1 MILKLSWRNIWKNKK
16 RSVITI
22 TAIGFA
28 VFLALAMRSLQ
39 LGTYDHMINNM
50 VKSTSGPLRINYTP
64 YIDESNLDNALFNDS
79 IDVHRIWNI
88 EGVEDVLFR
97 IESYGLVAME
107 NNTKPLS
114 ILSTDLDLEEPYL
127 QLESHLI
134 KGELPSAENKGVV
147 IGKGVSERL
156 KCAVGDTLAIISQGF
171 QGISAAQKFKVTGV
185 VELFSALYNDQTVF
199 MTREDGEYF
208 FSMPGMSTTVVIQ
221 TESMN
226 GLQRIERKIK
236 PLLTSDLTI
245 RDWTIYMR
253 EIKQAIQTDDAGGKI
268 MIFILYMVITFGIF
282 GTILMMTSERI
293 YEFGVLISIGFSRL
307 KLISQILLEVV
318 ILSMIGVI
326 VGAVLSYPI
335 ILYFNI
341 HPIHLGGEMAEGMK
355 NMGWDPIMLSSTD
368 PTIVLTHA
376 LIILFVSLL
385 MTLYPII
392 TIARLKPVEA
402 MRTI

>member
-16 RSVITI
+16 RSIITI

-50 VKSTSGPLRINYTP
+50 VKSTSGPLRINYTQ
-64 YIDESNLDNALFNDS
+64 YIEKTNLDNALFNDS
-79 IDVHRIWNI
+79 IRVEEIESI
-88 EGVEDVLFR
+88 EGVENVLFR
-97 IESYGLVAME
+97 IESFGLVALE
-107 NNTKPLS
+107 HNTKPLS
-114 ILSTDLDLEEPYL
+114 ILATDLKKEEPYL

-134 KGELPSAENKGVV
+134 AGEMPSNGNIGVA

-156 KCAVGDTLAIISQGF
+156 KCKVGDTLAIISQGF
-171 QGISAAQKFKVTGV
+171 QGVSAAQKFKVTGI

-199 MTREDGEYF
+199 MTREQGEYF
-208 FSMPGMSTTVVIQ
+208 FSMPGMSTTVVVQ
-221 TESMN
+221 TENMK
-226 GLQRIERKIK
+226 GLQKIERKIQ
-236 PLLTSDLTI
+236 PLLTPDLII
-245 RDWTIYMR
+245 RDWTIYMK
-253 EIKQAIQTDDAGGKI
+253 EIQQAIQADDAGGII

-293 YEFGVLISIGFSRL
+293 YEFGVLISIGFGRF
-307 KLISQILLEVV
+307 KLISQVLLEIV
-318 ILSMIGVI
+318 ILSMIGVV
-326 VGAVLSYPI
+326 VGAILSYPI
-335 ILYFNI
+335 IYYFKIN
-341 HPIHLGGEMAEGMK
+341 PIHLGGDMAEGMK

-368 PTIVLTHA
+368 PTIILTHA
-376 LIILFVSLL
+376 LIILFVSII